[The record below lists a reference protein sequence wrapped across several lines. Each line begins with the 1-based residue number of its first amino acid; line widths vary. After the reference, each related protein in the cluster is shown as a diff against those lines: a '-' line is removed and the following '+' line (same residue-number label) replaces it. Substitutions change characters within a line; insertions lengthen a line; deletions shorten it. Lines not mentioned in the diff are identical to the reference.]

1 MNRVRE
7 LRNENG
13 MKQEV
18 LAGMLS
24 VRRQT
29 VSRYETGQLDLDTD
43 TIMRLCQIFGCTS
56 DYLLGISDRRA
67 PDVTGAEAE
76 LLAAYAAATPEIRGI
91 VDTALAPYK
100 PKKIEAAG

>member
-1 MNRVRE
+1 MTQQELAAYLGVVRTTLSNYE
-7 LRNENG
+7 NEVN
-13 MKQEV
+13 
-18 LAGMLS
+18 
-24 VRRQT
+24 
-29 VSRYETGQLDLDTD
+29 QLDPQ
-43 TIMRLCQIFGCTS
+43 TIARLCAIFGCTS

-67 PDVTGAEAE
+67 PDVTAAEAE